1 MPSKIDDPC
10 IGICTLNEDD
20 ICIGCGRTVQEIHE
34 AYLDSIGDLKR
45 IMKKEKKDEEI
56 K

>member
-1 MPSKIDDPC
+1 MPSKIDSPC
-10 IGICTLNEDD
+10 IGICTLNDKD

-34 AYLDSIGDLKR
+34 AYLDSICDLKR

>member
-1 MPSKIDDPC
+1 MQSKIDAPC